1 MAYSL
6 EADIQSEFK
15 DIDFADADSKV
26 SSAEVSAF
34 IVQSDAFI
42 DSKVGLR
49 YEVPITGTE
58 SLKILK
64 TISIWLVA
72 DRVSKILR
80 IKSNVPET
88 ETAEK
93 SLRDMALEMLEDIA
107 KGVVLL
113 SDATV
118 KSSGSGFSSY
128 ANSEDLGYT
137 FKKEE
142 TQW

>member
-26 SSAEVSAF
+26 TSAEVTAF
-34 IVQSDAFI
+34 ITQADAFI

-49 YEVPITGTE
+49 YDTPVTGVE

-72 DRVSKILR
+72 DRVSKVLR

-93 SLRDMALEMLEDIA
+93 SLRDMALEMLEDIS
-107 KGVVLL
+107 KGLLLL
-113 SDATV
+113 SDATL

-128 ANSEDLGYT
+128 ANTEDLSYT
-137 FKKEE
+137 FKKGES
-142 TQW
+142 QW